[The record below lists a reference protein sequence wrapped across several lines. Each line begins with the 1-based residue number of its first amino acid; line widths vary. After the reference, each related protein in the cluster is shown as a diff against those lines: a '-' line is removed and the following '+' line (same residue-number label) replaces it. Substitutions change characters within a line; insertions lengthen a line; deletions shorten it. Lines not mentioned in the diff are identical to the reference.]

1 MVSAPVVAPARSL
14 RVTRSVI
21 VPNQSSQ
28 LPTGG
33 QSVHKVQVAVHTSTE
48 QILNMDNMTVSTSNI
63 SSSTVHTGV
72 TTNSRMTMASE
83 ASEDIVQP
91 FNIYGVIVNES
102 LDDEIAKSDEK
113 PEAESTG
120 GIKVLEGLANE
131 LSETLKKEVSD
142 ETNKEKKDKVKSE
155 NREKEKRREKSK
167 GEGREK
173 DKDRERHKNRDKDRK
188 HGSDSDRRRREKER
202 QREKE
207 KKEKKRESKPY
218 RETEVRN
225 GVDSVEKQ
233 RIKELAQKL
242 RQEATS
248 SKVQNMP
255 KIPKIP
261 KKDEDSKETKSSLTS
276 SAKKPSFDDLMSAME
291 TPSTKVV
298 KAAPIKNKNKD
309 LLESLSNTAPS
320 RPAPKKNVSRP
331 DYLLGIKTE
340 DKSKQIIRGSSSVS
354 KLAEKKKDEEK
365 IKEESSLTGTVE
377 EDLRKSLKR
386 SSTEESESKLK
397 LKSQSQLVD
406 SPVFGDFLSTII
418 PDPPKKKKI
427 KLSDLKAQKETKPTE
442 NIQENTE
449 EVKSATFSF
458 YGEGNEDVQD
468 ETEDSKTT
476 KEEVTDEEMPF
487 AEPESDL
494 PREVRGI
501 LVVSRGARR
510 TRRIQW
516 RPESELVETEY
527 FEVEEGERV
536 NVNKLKF
543 EEQRKK
549 ELEFERCRLQDK
561 TGRLEMTDDRLWPS
575 LHHMTLSC
583 ELPEIEYGGNSKEK
597 KEQQLREKG
606 TLQALFFDKQ
616 PNDPLEPESG
626 GVFRVECKPI
636 PLEDTTGEEE
646 AVNDYSAQGWP
657 DPVMDKFMVNNP
669 PPSLP
674 ASVNILQNL
683 IGVPAMMEGAD
694 RSMMDSALYAAQ
706 KAAQETL
713 LKQGMLP
720 SNFIDQNTPPPD
732 FNQEPDFHE
741 MEYENGPDYP
751 PQNFPS
757 GPPPPMDW
765 RGGPPNR
772 PPPSFYRGG
781 PRGGHQRGMMRPMG
795 PRGQYPMR
803 GFPPRPPNGNFERP
817 KYNHHNN
824 LNRKEFGGGGG
835 GGGGGGRPCK
845 FWMSQGFC
853 REESRCRFSHPAR

>member
-1 MVSAPVVAPARSL
+1 MAVVSPPTTTRSLRLTRSVTAPVVTSQPAAHTS
-14 RVTRSVI
+14 
-21 VPNQSSQ
+21 
-28 LPTGG
+28 
-33 QSVHKVQVAVHTSTE
+33 HKVQVAVHTSTE
-48 QILNMDNMTVSTSNI
+48 QIINMGNMTVSTSNM
-63 SSSTVHTGV
+63 SSSTTHTGT
-72 TTNSRMTMASE
+72 TTNSRVTSE
-83 ASEDIVQP
+83 ADGDLVQP
-91 FNIYGVIVNES
+91 RNVFGVIVNES
-102 LDDEIAKSDEK
+102 LDDEIGKRYEK
-113 PEAESTG
+113 PEPESTG

-131 LSETLKKEVSD
+131 LTETLKKEVSD
-142 ETNKEKKDKVKSE
+142 EINKDRKEKGKSE
-155 NREKEKRREKSK
+155 NKDKEKRREKTK
-167 GEGREK
+167 DGARDK
-173 DKDRERHKNRDKDRK
+173 DKDKERHKNRDKDRK
-188 HGSDSDRRRREKER
+188 HGSETDRRKREKER

-207 KKEKKRESKPY
+207 RKEKKRESKPF

-225 GVDSVEKQ
+225 GIDSAEKQ
-233 RIKELAQKL
+233 RIKELAQKM
-242 RQEATS
+242 RQEAT

-261 KKDEDSKETKSSLTS
+261 KKEEGSTETKSSS
-276 SAKKPSFDDLMSAME
+276 KKPSFDDLMSAME

-309 LLESLSNTAPS
+309 LLESLSSTATSKPTLKPS
-320 RPAPKKNVSRP
+320 IDSKKNIRT
-331 DYLLGIKTE
+331 DYLAGIRTE
-340 DKSKQIIRGSSSVS
+340 DKSRQIIRGTSAAG
-354 KLAEKKKDEEK
+354 KTGDKN
-365 IKEESSLTGTVE
+365 KEESPVTGNTDE
-377 EDLRKSLKR
+377 ERKSFKR
-386 SSTEESESKLK
+386 ASTEETESKLK
-397 LKSQSQLVD
+397 IKPQSQLVD

-427 KLSDLKAQKETKPTE
+427 KLSDLKAQKEAKPTE
-442 NIQENTE
+442 NENSQENTE
-449 EVKSATFSF
+449 EVKPTAFSF
-458 YGEGNEDVQD
+458 YGEGTDDVQD
-468 ETEDSKTT
+468 EA
-476 KEEVTDEEMPF
+476 EESQKREAGGEDEEMPF

-501 LVVSRGARR
+501 LVISRGEKR

-516 RPESELVETEY
+516 RPETELVETEY

-549 ELEFERCRLQDK
+549 ELEFEKSRLQDK
-561 TGRLEMTDDRLWPS
+561 SGRLDVGDERAWPA
-575 LHHMTLSC
+575 LQHVTLTC
-583 ELPEIEYGGNSKEK
+583 QLPEIEYGGNSKEK

-626 GVFRVECKPI
+626 SLSRVECKPI

-657 DPVMDKFMVNNP
+657 DPVIDKFMLNNP

-674 ASVNILQNL
+674 AASVNILQNL
-683 IGVPAMMEGAD
+683 IGGTAMIEGAD

-713 LKQGMLP
+713 LKQGLLP
-720 SNFIDQNTPPPD
+720 SSFIDQNTPPAD
-732 FNQEPDFHE
+732 FQQEPDMME
-741 MEYENGPDYP
+741 MDYENGPDFHP
-751 PQNFPS
+751 HQNFPS

-765 RGGPPNR
+765 RGGGPPTR
-772 PPPSFYRGG
+772 PPPPFFRGG
-781 PRGGHQRGMMRPMG
+781 PRGSHQRGMMRPMG

-803 GFPPRPPNGNFERP
+803 GFPPRPPNGNFER
-817 KYNHHNN
+817 YNQHNM
-824 LNRKEFGGGGG
+824 NRKDF
-835 GGGGGGRPCK
+835 GGGGGRPCK